1 MQGYW
6 ICMMRFF
13 KKWGRMGIYLITKIM
28 IVFQRTLSARAAN
41 ADYFGISQE
50 GLEELKETQ
59 AIILNAIKRP
69 RLVLESA
76 AFVWMVKTENE

>member
-1 MQGYW
+1 MELE
-6 ICMMRFF
+6 
-13 KKWGRMGIYLITKIM
+13 KKWKGHFQQKLRMRI
-28 IVFQRTLSARAAN
+28 N
-41 ADYFGISQE
+41 FGISQE